1 VGVERL
7 KGLSEPVRV
16 IEVVPERALP
26 PVPVSRWASLRRL
39 RRKHVT
45 RRKAWVVAGT
55 AIVAALA
62 ATLAVA
68 ALGDTRANAEAPTR
82 VALAGPFRPGDQSS
96 IAAQSA
102 KGYYEPSAHSI
113 SRRRRSAST
122 SSTLHPKPSSECER
136 GSMTATSTS
145 SSGPVEARSPKL

>member
-1 VGVERL
+1 
-7 KGLSEPVRV
+7 
-16 IEVVPERALP
+16 
-26 PVPVSRWASLRRL
+26 
-39 RRKHVT
+39 VT
-45 RRKAWVVAGT
+45 RRKAWAVAGT

-96 IAAQSA
+96 IAAQFSEGLLRA
-102 KGYYEPSAHSI
+102 ERTFDLETETIGFDEFD
-113 SRRRRSAST
+113 T
-122 SSTLHPKPSSECER
+122 HPKPSSECER